1 MGRSI
6 PQWLKEIVV
15 ENALKQT
22 ISDVKASS
30 GFSGADS
37 TSGPMGY
44 QAGPSI
50 IGILNNIVSKVRLWK
65 SVFASAGVTSIVAL
79 DLNPLYDPTGLL
91 STELE
96 SKAASGGKSTIAN
109 EAVRLDAA
117 YKTAIAACA

>member
-1 MGRSI
+1 
-6 PQWLKEIVV
+6 
-15 ENALKQT
+15 
-22 ISDVKASS
+22 
-30 GFSGADS
+30 
-37 TSGPMGY
+37 MGY

-91 STELE
+91 STEFE

-117 YKTAIAACA
+117 YKTAIGACA

>member
-1 MGRSI
+1 
-6 PQWLKEIVV
+6 
-15 ENALKQT
+15 
-22 ISDVKASS
+22 
-30 GFSGADS
+30 
-37 TSGPMGY
+37 MGY

-50 IGILNNIVSKVRLWK
+50 IGILNNIVSKVIVDKGLWK

-91 STELE
+91 STEFE

-117 YKTAIAACA
+117 YKTAIGACA